1 MNSNAYPTI
10 LGQVI
15 DIHQPFGCE
24 SFYLKL
30 EKSIAYFVKGCQ
42 GQKIEFKVML
52 SNDID

>member
-1 MNSNAYPTI
+1 MNSNAYPTK

-30 EKSIAYFVKGCQ
+30 EKIIAYFFKDCQ
-42 GQKIEFKVML
+42 GQKIKFKAML
-52 SNDID
+52 SN